1 MTFKRPRIIRPPS
14 EWKSYFLPV
23 TSGCSNNTCT
33 FCGYFGSK
41 LQIREIEGIRKEI
54 DALAALVSYGLDIPG
69 VEISPLHYWDGK
81 RVFLQDGD
89 ALVYPFSKLKEILEY
104 LNNKFPNLERI
115 AAYATPQDI
124 LRRDVGELT
133 ILKELKLGIL
143 YTGLE
148 SGSDEVLQRVGKGLN
163 SKQIITATRKAKE
176 AGIIMSITVILGLA
190 GIVGSEKH
198 IKDTA
203 RVLSEIDPE
212 YAGALTLTF
221 VPGTPLY
228 REWKEGNFHPISPFQ
243 SLEELKTIIER
254 SNFTNCFFSSMHASN
269 YQAVRGRLPQEKE
282 VMIEEL
288 EYVLAKRDPSSLR
301 PEFSRGL

>member
-1 MTFKRPRIIRPPS
+1 MSFKRPLIIRPPS
-14 EWKSYFLPV
+14 EWRSYFLPL

-41 LQIREIEGIRKEI
+41 LQIREIEGVRKEI
-54 DALAALVSYGLDIPG
+54 DALAAPVSYGLDIPG
-69 VEISPLHYWDGK
+69 AEISPLDYWDGK

-89 ALVYPFSKLKEILEY
+89 ALVYPFPKLKEILEH
-104 LNNKFPNLERI
+104 LNKKFPNLERI

-163 SKQIITATRKAKE
+163 SDEIIEATKKAKE

-190 GIVGSEKH
+190 GIEGSEKH
-198 IKDTA
+198 IEDTA

-228 REWKEGNFHPISPFQ
+228 REWEEGNFHPISPFQ
-243 SLEELKTIIER
+243 SLEELKAIIER

-282 VMIEEL
+282 GMIEGL
-288 EYVLAKRDPSSLR
+288 EHVLAKRDPSSLR
-301 PEFSRGL
+301 PEFLRGL